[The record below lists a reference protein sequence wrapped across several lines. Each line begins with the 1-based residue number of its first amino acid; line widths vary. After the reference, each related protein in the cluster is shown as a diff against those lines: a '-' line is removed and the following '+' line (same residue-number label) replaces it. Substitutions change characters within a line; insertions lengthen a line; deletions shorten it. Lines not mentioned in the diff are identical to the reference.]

1 MGGPQLCTPAHQP
14 APSSPA
20 KSTHEKPVKYHNTEE
35 LTVETYT
42 LLPRAVLVDGTLLV
56 RSQEALDKLVKQ
68 YGPGV
73 RVEELPE
80 FVREILDPME
90 Q

>member
-1 MGGPQLCTPAHQP
+1 M
-14 APSSPA
+14 
-20 KSTHEKPVKYHNTEE
+20 EE
-35 LTVETYT
+35 SYT
-42 LLPRAVLVDGTLLV
+42 LLPRAVLVDGALLV